1 MATQC
6 WAEDGYDVVCISPGR
21 TATKMRKGLFPEE
34 DPNTLLKPEDFAKVV
49 VKAVH
54 GTYRKGENINVS
66 KDNVE
71 ALLK

>member
-1 MATQC
+1 
-6 WAEDGYDVVCISPGR
+6 
-21 TATKMRKGLFPEE
+21 MRKGLFPEE